1 MAFFEINVQLE
12 LRNYV
17 KSLNTIYFLY
27 LINLMKTYVTW
38 IVVATIVLVLALVA
52 AATQVPIVT
61 TNAQNM
67 TEGGAAQNQTE
78 TTSMTATNFTAQKT
92 AISTVDTLPGHEMH
106 QAVVVLPQ
114 RTDGKIWVGTLS
126 WSASKPVEVRLL
138 QNYDANVRPDAVHGK
153 PVTAPFAQ
161 GESAISLLLQTNGAG
176 TVPSYNA
183 GSMNFAAS
191 QVAFHTLGGV
201 PFTVTYTVDAE
212 AKSLTS

>member
-1 MAFFEINVQLE
+1 MTEE
-12 LRNYV
+12 G
-17 KSLNTIYFLY
+17 
-27 LINLMKTYVTW
+27 
-38 IVVATIVLVLALVA
+38 
-52 AATQVPIVT
+52 ATQQQGEI
-61 TNAQNM
+61 
-67 TEGGAAQNQTE
+67 GAAQNQTE
-78 TTSMTATNFTAQKT
+78 MTSMTDTTFTAQET
-92 AISTVDTLPGHEMH
+92 ATSVVDSLPGHELH
-106 QAVVVLPQ
+106 QAVIVLPQ

-138 QNYDANVRPDAVHGK
+138 QNYDANVTPDAAHGK

-161 GESAISLLLQTNGAG
+161 GESAISLLLQSNGAG

-201 PFTVTYTVDAE
+201 PFSITYTVDAE

>member
-1 MAFFEINVQLE
+1 MKTE
-12 LRNYV
+12 LR
-17 KSLNTIYFLY
+17 
-27 LINLMKTYVTW
+27 W
-38 IVVATIVLVLALVA
+38 IVAAITTVLVLALVA
-52 AATQVPIVT
+52 VATQVPIVT
-61 TNAQNM
+61 TNAQIM
-67 TEGGAAQNQTE
+67 TEEGAAQQQGEGGAAQNQTE
-78 TTSMTATNFTAQKT
+78 TTSMTDTTFTAQKT
-92 AISTVDTLPGHEMH
+92 ATSVVDSLPGHQLH

-114 RTDGKIWVGTLS
+114 RTDGMIWVGTLS
-126 WSASKPVEVRLL
+126 WSSSKPVEVRLL
-138 QNYDANVRPDAVHGK
+138 QNYDESVTPDEAHGK
-153 PVTAPFAQ
+153 PVTAPFAE

>member
-1 MAFFEINVQLE
+1 
-12 LRNYV
+12 
-17 KSLNTIYFLY
+17 
-27 LINLMKTYVTW
+27 MKTTQKRDVRR
-38 IVVATIVLVLALVA
+38 IVAATTTVLVLALVVA
-52 AATQVPIVT
+52 AATQVPIVIT
-61 TNAQNM
+61 TNAQIM
-67 TEGGAAQNQTE
+67 TGEGAAQQQGEGGAAAQNQTE
-78 TTSMTATNFTAQKT
+78 ITSMTATTFTAQKT
-92 AISTVDTLPGHEMH
+92 ATSIVDSLPGHELH
-106 QAVVVLPQ
+106 QAVIVLPQ
-114 RTDGKIWVGTLS
+114 RTDGMVWVGTLS
-126 WSASKPVEVRLL
+126 WSSSKPVEVRLL
-138 QNYDANVRPDAVHGK
+138 QNYDESVTPDEAHGK

>member
-1 MAFFEINVQLE
+1 MGNSFQ
-12 LRNYV
+12 
-17 KSLNTIYFLY
+17 
-27 LINLMKTYVTW
+27 KTDARW
-38 IVVATIVLVLALVA
+38 IVAAITTVLVLALVA
-52 AATQVPIVT
+52 VAIQVPTVT
-61 TNAQNM
+61 TNAQIM
-67 TEGGAAQNQTE
+67 TGEGGAAQNQTE
-78 TTSMTATNFTAQKT
+78 MTSMTATTFTAQKT
-92 AISTVDTLPGHEMH
+92 AISTVDSLPGHEMH
-106 QAVVVLPQ
+106 QAVIVLPQ
-114 RTDGKIWVGTLS
+114 RSDGMVWVGTLS
-126 WSASKPVEVRLL
+126 WSSSKPVEVRLL
-138 QNYDANVRPDAVHGK
+138 QNYDESVTPDDAHGK

>member
-1 MAFFEINVQLE
+1 
-12 LRNYV
+12 
-17 KSLNTIYFLY
+17 
-27 LINLMKTYVTW
+27 MKTYVTW

-52 AATQVPIVT
+52 AVTQIPIVI
-61 TNAQNM
+61 TNAQLALPELNM

-106 QAVVVLPQ
+106 QAVIVLPQ
-114 RTDGKIWVGTLS
+114 RTDGKVWVGTLS

-138 QNYDANVRPDAVHGK
+138 QNYDANVKPDAAHGK

-201 PFTVTYTVDAE
+201 PFSVTYTIDAE

>member
-1 MAFFEINVQLE
+1 MLT
-12 LRNYV
+12 
-17 KSLNTIYFLY
+17 SLKYCNSFIYKPM
-27 LINLMKTYVTW
+27 MKTHVTW
-38 IVVATIVLVLALVA
+38 NLVATATVLVLALVA
-52 AATQVPIVT
+52 GATQFPIVT
-61 TNAQNM
+61 INAQNM
-67 TEGGAAQNQTE
+67 TGGGGAAAAQSQTGMTPE

-92 AISTVDTLPGHEMH
+92 ATSTVDTLPGHQMH

-114 RTDGKIWVGTLS
+114 RTDGKIWIGTLS

-138 QNYDANVRPDAVHGK
+138 QNYDANVQPDEAHGK

-183 GSMNFAAS
+183 GSMDFASS

>member
-1 MAFFEINVQLE
+1 
-12 LRNYV
+12 
-17 KSLNTIYFLY
+17 
-27 LINLMKTYVTW
+27 MKTYVTW

-126 WSASKPVEVRLL
+126 WSSSKPVEVRLL

-183 GSMNFAAS
+183 GSMDFAAS

>member
-1 MAFFEINVQLE
+1 MKTE
-12 LRNYV
+12 LR
-17 KSLNTIYFLY
+17 
-27 LINLMKTYVTW
+27 W
-38 IVVATIVLVLALVA
+38 IVAAITTVLVLALVA
-52 AATQVPIVT
+52 VATQVPIVT
-61 TNAQNM
+61 TNAQIM
-67 TEGGAAQNQTE
+67 TEEGAAQQQGEIGATQNQTE
-78 TTSMTATNFTAQKT
+78 TTSMTDTTFTAQKT
-92 AISTVDTLPGHEMH
+92 ATSIVDSLPGHQLH

-138 QNYDANVRPDAVHGK
+138 QNYDANIKPDQAHGK

-161 GESAISLLLQTNGAG
+161 GESAISLLLQANGAG

-201 PFTVTYTVDAE
+201 PFSVTYTVDAE

>member
-1 MAFFEINVQLE
+1 LAFFEINVQLE

-38 IVVATIVLVLALVA
+38 IVVATTVLALALVA

-67 TEGGAAQNQTE
+67 TEGGAAQNQTD

-201 PFTVTYTVDAE
+201 PFSITYTVDAE

>member
-1 MAFFEINVQLE
+1 MFDTM
-12 LRNYV
+12 
-17 KSLNTIYFLY
+17 KSIFHIALTPL
-27 LINLMKTYVTW
+27 LITT
-38 IVVATIVLVLALVA
+38 VLVLALVGA
-52 AATQVPIVT
+52 AAQVLIVT
-61 TNAQNM
+61 TNAQNV
-67 TEGGAAQNQTE
+67 TGGTTAQNQTE
-78 TTSMTATNFTAQKT
+78 TTSMTGTTFTAQKT
-92 AISTVDTLPGHEMH
+92 VISTVDALPGHEMH
-106 QAVVVLPQ
+106 QAAIVVPQ

-138 QNYDANVRPDAVHGK
+138 QNYDANAKPDEAHGK

-161 GESAISLLLQTNGAG
+161 GESAISLLLQANGAG

-183 GSMNFAAS
+183 GSMNFAAD

>member
-1 MAFFEINVQLE
+1 MQI
-12 LRNYV
+12 
-17 KSLNTIYFLY
+17 
-27 LINLMKTYVTW
+27 MKTHVTW
-38 IVVATIVLVLALVA
+38 IVVATTTVLMLALVA
-52 AATQVPIVT
+52 AVTQVPIVT

-67 TEGGAAQNQTE
+67 TGGGAAQNQTE
-78 TTSMTATNFTAQKT
+78 MTSMTATNFTAQKT
-92 AISTVDTLPGHEMH
+92 AISTVDTLSGHEEH

-114 RTDGKIWVGTLS
+114 RTDGKIWIGTLS

-138 QNYDANVRPDAVHGK
+138 QNYDASVQPDESHGK

-183 GSMNFAAS
+183 GSINFAAS

-201 PFTVTYTVDAE
+201 PFTVTYTIDAE
-212 AKSLTS
+212 AKSLTN

>member
-1 MAFFEINVQLE
+1 MKTE
-12 LRNYV
+12 LR
-17 KSLNTIYFLY
+17 
-27 LINLMKTYVTW
+27 W
-38 IVVATIVLVLALVA
+38 IVAAITTMLVLALVA
-52 AATQVPIVT
+52 VATQVPIVT
-61 TNAQNM
+61 TNAQIM
-67 TEGGAAQNQTE
+67 TEEGATQQQGEIGAVQNQNE
-78 TTSMTATNFTAQKT
+78 TTSMTDTTFTAQKT
-92 AISTVDTLPGHEMH
+92 ATSIVDSLPGHQLH

-114 RTDGKIWVGTLS
+114 RTDGMIWVGTLS
-126 WSASKPVEVRLL
+126 WSSSKPVEVRLL
-138 QNYDANVRPDAVHGK
+138 QDYDQSVTVDEAHGK
-153 PVTAPFAQ
+153 PVTAPFAE

>member
-1 MAFFEINVQLE
+1 
-12 LRNYV
+12 
-17 KSLNTIYFLY
+17 
-27 LINLMKTYVTW
+27 MKTHVTW
-38 IVVATIVLVLALVA
+38 TLVATTVLVLALVTA
-52 AATQVPIVT
+52 AEVPIVT

-67 TEGGAAQNQTE
+67 TGGGAAAQNQTGMTPE
-78 TTSMTATNFTAQKT
+78 TTSMTATHFTAQKT
-92 AISTVDTLPGHEMH
+92 VTSTVDTLPGHQMH

-138 QNYDANVRPDAVHGK
+138 QNYDANVKPDEAHGK

-183 GSMNFAAS
+183 GSMDFAAS

>member
-1 MAFFEINVQLE
+1 MQI
-12 LRNYV
+12 
-17 KSLNTIYFLY
+17 
-27 LINLMKTYVTW
+27 MKTHVTW
-38 IVVATIVLVLALVA
+38 IVVATTTVLMLALVA
-52 AATQVPIVT
+52 AVTQVPIVT

-67 TEGGAAQNQTE
+67 TGGGAAQNQTE
-78 TTSMTATNFTAQKT
+78 MTSMTATNFTAQKT
-92 AISTVDTLPGHEMH
+92 AISTVDTLSGHEEH

-114 RTDGKIWVGTLS
+114 RTDGKIWIGTLS

-138 QNYDANVRPDAVHGK
+138 QNYDASVKPDEAHGK

-191 QVAFHTLGGV
+191 QVAFHTLGGI

>member
-1 MAFFEINVQLE
+1 
-12 LRNYV
+12 
-17 KSLNTIYFLY
+17 
-27 LINLMKTYVTW
+27 MKTYVTW
-38 IVVATIVLVLALVA
+38 IVVATTVLVLALVA
-52 AATQVPIVT
+52 AVTQVPIVT
-61 TNAQNM
+61 TNAQLALPELNM

-106 QAVVVLPQ
+106 QAVIVLPQ
-114 RTDGKIWVGTLS
+114 RTDGKVWVGTLS

-138 QNYDANVRPDAVHGK
+138 QNYDANVKPDAAHGK

-201 PFTVTYTVDAE
+201 PFSVTYTIDAE

>member
-1 MAFFEINVQLE
+1 MLKV
-12 LRNYV
+12 
-17 KSLNTIYFLY
+17 
-27 LINLMKTYVTW
+27 NLVCMM
-38 IVVATIVLVLALVA
+38 VAAIVLALVA
-52 AATQVPIVT
+52 AVQHPMIITA
-61 TNAQNM
+61 N
-67 TEGGAAQNQTE
+67 AQNQTE
-78 TTSMTATNFTAQKT
+78 VTSSTATTITAQKT
-92 AISTVDTLPGHEMH
+92 EMSTVDSLPGHQGH
-106 QAVVVLPQ
+106 QAVVVLPE

-138 QNYDANVRPDAVHGK
+138 QNYDADVKPDAAHGK

-161 GESAISLLLQTNGAG
+161 GESAISLILQSNGAG

-191 QVAFHTLGGV
+191 QVAFYTLGGI

>member
-1 MAFFEINVQLE
+1 M
-12 LRNYV
+12 
-17 KSLNTIYFLY
+17 
-27 LINLMKTYVTW
+27 MKIHIIW
-38 IVVATIVLVLALVA
+38 ILVATTTVLVLALVA
-52 AATQVPIVT
+52 AATQFPVVT

-67 TEGGAAQNQTE
+67 TGGGGAAAQNQTGMTPE
-78 TTSMTATNFTAQKT
+78 MTSTTATNFTVQKT
-92 AISTVDTLPGHEMH
+92 ATSTVDTLPGHQMH

-138 QNYDANVRPDAVHGK
+138 QNYDANIKPDQAHGK

-161 GESAISLLLQTNGAG
+161 GESAISLILQTNGAG

-183 GSMNFAAS
+183 GSMDFAAS

-201 PFTVTYTVDAE
+201 PFTVTYTVDAQ

>member
-1 MAFFEINVQLE
+1 M
-12 LRNYV
+12 RN
-17 KSLNTIYFLY
+17 SFR
-27 LINLMKTYVTW
+27 KTDARW
-38 IVVATIVLVLALVA
+38 IVVATTTVLVLALVIA
-52 AATQVPIVT
+52 AAAQVAPIVN
-61 TNAQNM
+61 TNAQI
-67 TEGGAAQNQTE
+67 TTGEGAAPQQQEEGVAAQNQTE
-78 TTSMTATNFTAQKT
+78 ITSMTGTTFTAQKT
-92 AISTVDTLPGHEMH
+92 ATSVVDSLPGHQLH

-114 RTDGKIWVGTLS
+114 RTDGMVWVGTLS
-126 WSASKPVEVRLL
+126 WSSSKPVEVRLL
-138 QNYDANVRPDAVHGK
+138 QNYDESVTPDEAHGK
-153 PVTAPFAQ
+153 PVTAPFAE

>member
-1 MAFFEINVQLE
+1 
-12 LRNYV
+12 
-17 KSLNTIYFLY
+17 
-27 LINLMKTYVTW
+27 MKTESRW
-38 IVVATIVLVLALVA
+38 IVAAITTVLVLALVA
-52 AATQVPIVT
+52 VATQVPIVT
-61 TNAQNM
+61 TNAQIM
-67 TEGGAAQNQTE
+67 TEEGAAQQQGEIGAVQNQNE
-78 TTSMTATNFTAQKT
+78 TTSMTDTTFTAQKT
-92 AISTVDTLPGHEMH
+92 ATSIVDSLPGHQLH

-114 RTDGKIWVGTLS
+114 RTDGMIWVGTLS
-126 WSASKPVEVRLL
+126 WSSSKPVEVRLL
-138 QNYDANVRPDAVHGK
+138 QNYDESVTPDEAHGK
-153 PVTAPFAQ
+153 PVTAPFAE

>member
-1 MAFFEINVQLE
+1 
-12 LRNYV
+12 
-17 KSLNTIYFLY
+17 
-27 LINLMKTYVTW
+27 MKTYVTW
-38 IVVATIVLVLALVA
+38 IVVATTVLVQALVA

-161 GESAISLLLQTNGAG
+161 GESAISLLLQANGAG

-201 PFTVTYTVDAE
+201 PFSVTYTVDAE

>member
-1 MAFFEINVQLE
+1 
-12 LRNYV
+12 
-17 KSLNTIYFLY
+17 
-27 LINLMKTYVTW
+27 MKTDVRR
-38 IVVATIVLVLALVA
+38 IVAAITTVLVLTLVA
-52 AATQVPIVT
+52 AVIQVPTTT

-67 TEGGAAQNQTE
+67 TGGEEGGAAQNQTE

-92 AISTVDTLPGHEMH
+92 AISTVDSLPGHEMH
-106 QAVVVLPQ
+106 QAVIVLPQ

-126 WSASKPVEVRLL
+126 WSSSKPVEVRLL
-138 QNYDANVRPDAVHGK
+138 QNYDESVTPDEAHGK

>member
-1 MAFFEINVQLE
+1 MMQYLHNRIMET
-12 LRNYV
+12 YV
-17 KSLNTIYFLY
+17 K
-27 LINLMKTYVTW
+27 W
-38 IVVATIVLVLALVA
+38 IVVVTTVLVLALVA

-67 TEGGAAQNQTE
+67 TGGGEAAQNQTGVTPE
-78 TTSMTATNFTAQKT
+78 TTSMTATNFTVQKT
-92 AISTVDTLPGHEMH
+92 ATSIVDALPGHEGH
-106 QAVVVLPQ
+106 QAVVVVPQ

-138 QNYDANVRPDAVHGK
+138 QNYDANIKPDQAHGK

-183 GSMNFAAS
+183 GSMDFAAS

>member
-1 MAFFEINVQLE
+1 MRNSFLKTE
-12 LRNYV
+12 LR
-17 KSLNTIYFLY
+17 
-27 LINLMKTYVTW
+27 W
-38 IVVATIVLVLALVA
+38 IVAAITTVLVLALVA
-52 AATQVPIVT
+52 VATQVPIVT
-61 TNAQNM
+61 TNAQIM
-67 TEGGAAQNQTE
+67 TEEGAEQQQQGEGGAVQNQTE
-78 TTSMTATNFTAQKT
+78 TTSMTDTTFTAQKT
-92 AISTVDTLPGHEMH
+92 ATSTVDTLPGHQLH

-114 RTDGKIWVGTLS
+114 RTDGMIWVGTLS
-126 WSASKPVEVRLL
+126 WSSSKPVEVRLL
-138 QNYDANVRPDAVHGK
+138 QDYDQSVTVDEAHGK
-153 PVTAPFAQ
+153 PVTAPFAE

>member
-1 MAFFEINVQLE
+1 M
-12 LRNYV
+12 RN
-17 KSLNTIYFLY
+17 SFR
-27 LINLMKTYVTW
+27 KTDARW
-38 IVVATIVLVLALVA
+38 IVVATTTVLVLALVVA

-67 TEGGAAQNQTE
+67 TGGGTAQNETE
-78 TTSMTATNFTAQKT
+78 MTSMTATNFTAQKT
-92 AISTVDTLPGHEMH
+92 AISTVDTLPGHDMH
-106 QAVVVLPQ
+106 QAVIVLPQ

-138 QNYDANVRPDAVHGK
+138 QNYDANVTPDEAHGK
-153 PVTAPFAQ
+153 PVTAPFAE

-212 AKSLTS
+212 AKSLTSLE

>member
-1 MAFFEINVQLE
+1 M
-12 LRNYV
+12 
-17 KSLNTIYFLY
+17 
-27 LINLMKTYVTW
+27 
-38 IVVATIVLVLALVA
+38 ATITVLVLALVA
-52 AATQVPIVT
+52 TTIQLPIVT
-61 TNAQNM
+61 TNAQIM
-67 TEGGAAQNQTE
+67 TGGGGTAQNQAE

-92 AISTVDTLPGHEMH
+92 AISTVDALPGHEMH

-114 RTDGKIWVGTLS
+114 RTDGKIWVGALS

-138 QNYDANVRPDAVHGK
+138 QDYDASVQPDEAHGK

-161 GESAISLLLQTNGAG
+161 EESAISLLLQTNGAG

-201 PFTVTYTVDAE
+201 LFTVTYTIDAE
-212 AKSLTS
+212 AKSLTN